1 MVNKSLFTSLTCYLN
16 IEFCDEAER
25 VLAGTVWQFEL
36 VATGVGV
43 GVEVS
48 QEVGLDHSGATG
60 CT

>member
-1 MVNKSLFTSLTCYLN
+1 MKLRGYWL
-16 IEFCDEAER
+16 
-25 VLAGTVWQFEL
+25 GQFEL
-36 VATGVGV
+36 VNTGVGV